1 VNRKQDKTP
10 TTQITTLEVETKI
23 CPKRATDPRNL
34 AFMSLICPQT
44 SIKVVGGHGTSVDHM
59 LVMAFDDPSMAD
71 DLRSAL
77 AAHEIVLDEEW
88 ADLE

>member
-1 VNRKQDKTP
+1 
-10 TTQITTLEVETKI
+10 
-23 CPKRATDPRNL
+23 
-34 AFMSLICPQT
+34 MSLICPQT